1 MSQIEHI
8 DDEAAERMVV
18 VDDVFFIYDGF
29 VPEEKVKSLLL
40 PILMIEILIA
50 IIFGMSLM
58 RFWLLR
64 ALMENIIF
72 SRTVP

>member
-1 MSQIEHI
+1 M
-8 DDEAAERMVV
+8 
-18 VDDVFFIYDGF
+18 DDVFFIYDGF

-50 IIFGMSLM
+50 IIFGISLM

>member
-1 MSQIEHI
+1 MEHI

-50 IIFGMSLM
+50 IIFGISLM

>member
-50 IIFGMSLM
+50 IIFGISLM

>member
-1 MSQIEHI
+1 MEHI

-50 IIFGMSLM
+50 IIFGISLM

-72 SRTVP
+72 SGTVP